1 MEVTISIKAENL
13 TISKLSEESESNES
27 DFIRRLCTDILK
39 QIAIKTKDICD
50 AAKMLNMENPY
61 GFPIL

>member
-27 DFIRRLCTDILK
+27 DFIRKLCTDILK

-50 AAKMLNMENPY
+50 TAKMLNMENPY